1 MIGDLEGPVARLDD
15 AGRIIT
21 DDFTLEWGVLAED
34 RWRLAHDERLR
45 RSRVDD
51 TPVYEQWLRVPGG
64 DVILRT
70 GVINDG
76 VGRLPLVLPVILRV
90 RQLQSD

>member
-51 TPVYEQWLRVPGG
+51 TP
-64 DVILRT
+64 
-70 GVINDG
+70 
-76 VGRLPLVLPVILRV
+76 
-90 RQLQSD
+90 